1 MKIHFISIGGAV
13 MHQLAVALS
22 RMGHLIT
29 GSDDEIFEPSRSVLE
44 KEGILPTQNGW
55 IPDKIHNG
63 LDLVILGMHA
73 RSDNPE
79 LLKAEALG
87 IRVLSFPEFIFEQSK
102 DKTRIVVAGSHG
114 KTTITSM
121 IMHCLKMAGKE
132 FDYLVGAKLDG
143 FDQMVKI
150 SGAPIMV
157 LEGDEYLASA
167 RQPYP
172 KIHFYKPHITIISGL
187 SWDHINVFPTKQIYI
202 KQFEIYLENLD
213 SRSIIIYNN
222 ADHEVAEFM
231 QKFLDTKN
239 CIPYELPTYRI
250 SDGHYRILHREEE
263 YELSII
269 GRHNLN
275 NLEAARIVCEQIGL
289 STASILL
296 SLTTFSGAARR
307 LERIL
312 DMDDRVVFWDF
323 AHAPSKVM
331 ASLAAVK
338 ELFPQRRITAILE
351 LHTYSSLHKQ
361 YIPEYAQCLQSADEA
376 IVFYS
381 PHAIQLKR
389 LHKPDPEFVRQ
400 CFRDERIIVIEER
413 EQLEDWI
420 KNHQWADSA
429 LLFMSSGNFDGLDLL
444 DITTFMAEK
453 EK

>member
-1 MKIHFISIGGAV
+1 
-13 MHQLAVALS
+13 MHQLGVALS
-22 RMGHLIT
+22 RSGHFIT
-29 GSDDEIFEPSRSVLE
+29 GSDDEIFEPSRTVLE
-44 KEGILPTQNGW
+44 KEGILPAQNGW
-55 IPDKIHNG
+55 FPEKIHTG

-73 RSDNPE
+73 RADNPE
-79 LLKAEALG
+79 LLQAEALG

-121 IMHCLKMAGKE
+121 IMHCLQMAGKE
-132 FDYLVGAKLDG
+132 FDYLVGAKLAG

-150 SGAPIMV
+150 SDAPIMV

-172 KIHFYKPHITIISGL
+172 KIHFYKPHITVISGL
-187 SWDHINVFPTKQIYI
+187 SWDHINVFPTRQIYI
-202 KQFEIYLENLD
+202 RQFEIYLENLD
-213 SRSIIIYNN
+213 SRATVIYNN
-222 ADHEVAEFM
+222 ADPEVADFM
-231 QKFLDTKN
+231 QKFLHTKN
-239 CIPYELPTYRI
+239 CIPYGLPAYRI
-250 SDGHYRILHREEE
+250 SAGHYHILDKEDE

-269 GRHNLN
+269 GSHNLN

-289 STASILL
+289 STAGILQ
-296 SLTTFSGAARR
+296 SLTSFTGAARR

-323 AHAPSKVM
+323 AHAPSKVK

-351 LHTYSSLHKQ
+351 LHTFSSLHKQ
-361 YIPEYAQCLQSADEA
+361 FIPEYAQCLESADEA
-376 IVFYS
+376 VVFYS

-389 LHKPDPEFVRQ
+389 LQKPDQEFVRQ
-400 CFRDERIIVIEER
+400 CFQDDRIIVIEER
-413 EQLEDWI
+413 EQLKDWL
-420 KNHQWADSA
+420 KNHNWADSA
-429 LLFMSSGNFDGLDLL
+429 LLFMSSGNFDGLDLQ